1 MKYTYTALLS
11 PIEDGSGYYCR
22 VPDIAG
28 CVSSGKDLYDAIAM
42 ITDAA
47 NGCLCVL
54 EDEGVSIPS
63 PTQQADI
70 PHEAEDILTII
81 RLDTLAYRAANDN
94 RAVRK
99 NVSLPA
105 WMSALA
111 DQRRVNCSQVLQE
124 GLMKI
129 FESA

>member
-1 MKYTYTALLS
+1 MKYTYTAVLS

-22 VPDIAG
+22 VPDISG
-28 CVSSGKDLYDAIAM
+28 CVTSGKNLSDAIAM

-54 EDEGVSIPS
+54 EDEGIPIPVPS
-63 PTQQADI
+63 AQADI
-70 PHEAEDILTII
+70 EHGANDIITVIQ
-81 RLDTLAYRAANDN
+81 LDTIAHRAANDK

-105 WMSALA
+105 WMSRLA
-111 DQRRVNCSQVLQE
+111 DQRHINCSQVLQD

-129 FESA
+129 LETV

>member
-1 MKYTYTALLS
+1 MKYTYTAVLS
-11 PIEDGSGYYCR
+11 PEEDGSGYYCR

-28 CVSSGKDLYDAIAM
+28 CVTSGKDLYDAIAM

-47 NGCLCVL
+47 NGCICVL
-54 EDEGVSIPS
+54 EDEGIEVPEPS
-63 PTQQADI
+63 SQTDVIHDSNDI
-70 PHEAEDILTII
+70 ITLIQ
-81 RLDTLAYRAANDN
+81 LDTIAYRAANDK

-105 WMSALA
+105 WMSRLA
-111 DQRRVNCSQVLQE
+111 DQRHINCSQVLQD

-129 FESA
+129 LEAG

>member
-1 MKYTYTALLS
+1 MKYAYTAILS
-11 PIEDGSGYYCR
+11 PIEDGSGFYCR
-22 VPDIAG
+22 VPDING
-28 CVSSGKDLYDAIAM
+28 CISSGKDLPDAIAM

-47 NGCLCVL
+47 AGCLCVL
-54 EDEGVSIPS
+54 EDENVSIPT
-63 PTQQADI
+63 PTPQIDI
-70 PHEAEDILTII
+70 KHDANDIVTII
-81 RLDTLAYRAANDN
+81 QLDTLAYRAANDK

-105 WMSALA
+105 WMSKLA
-111 DQRRVNCSQVLQE
+111 DQRRVNCSQVLQD